1 MSKNIGTKNID
12 IIYFL
17 NSFSLKTDFLYFDKL
32 YYCESQ
38 LEQSLLVGEL
48 ISKGLDQ
55 KGNLFKK
62 NIQEIEF
69 LQKSGML
76 ESFKPIILET
86 PEECFGLHSQE
97 NFRNLIDTITDLE
110 NERIYQLKNLKK
122 SSNFMASLDKIL
134 MSSSK
139 SADLNSIISSFVL
152 NYKNQDCTAVIHNN
166 NNLNQNADKQSI
178 VNLIIKRFPYIDDSI
193 EWHKII
199 EFKTDTDAK
208 NKLNSLKNWLTDI
221 SKNNYSIT
229 EVEQKLDYFI
239 DEYES
244 LLKLHKL
251 KIKYKKFDL
260 ILTATIGTIE
270 NLMKLNFTDI
280 GKNLLTLKE
289 DEINLKIDEKNLK
302 GQEIAYISNII
313 NHFDNDKSKLV
324 KNYSR

>member
-38 LEQSLLVGEL
+38 LEQSLLIGEL

-55 KGNLFKK
+55 TGNLFKK

-76 ESFKPIILET
+76 EPFKPIILET
-86 PEECFGLHSQE
+86 PEECFGLNSQQ
-97 NFRNLIDTITDLE
+97 NFRDLIGIITDLD
-110 NERIYQLKNLKK
+110 NERVYQLKKLKN
-122 SSNFMASLDKIL
+122 SPDFMGSLEKIL

-152 NYKNQDCTAVIHNN
+152 KYKNQDCTPVIHYSD
-166 NNLNQNADKQSI
+166 NLNQNADKQSI
-178 VNLIIKRFPYIDDSI
+178 INLIIKKFPFIDDTI
-193 EWHKII
+193 EWQKII
-199 EFKTDTDAK
+199 EFKTDIDAK
-208 NKLNSLKNWLTDI
+208 NKLNSLKNWLIDI
-221 SKNNYSIT
+221 SKNNYTVT
-229 EVEQKLDYFI
+229 EIEQKLDYFI

-270 NLMKLNFTDI
+270 NLIKLNFTDI

-302 GQEIAYISNII
+302 GQEVAYISNII
-313 NHFDNDKSKLV
+313 THFDNDKSKLV
-324 KNYSR
+324 KNFL

>member
-1 MSKNIGTKNID
+1 MDKNIGTKNID

-38 LEQSLLVGEL
+38 LEQSLLVGESL
-48 ISKGLDQ
+48 SKGLD
-55 KGNLFKK
+55 KTGNLFKK

-76 ESFKPIILET
+76 EPFKPIILET

-97 NFRNLIDTITDLE
+97 NFRKLINTITDLD
-110 NERIYQLKNLKK
+110 NERVYQLKNLTK
-122 SSNFMASLDKIL
+122 STDFLNSLENIL
-134 MSSSK
+134 LSSSK

-152 NYKNQDCTAVIHNN
+152 NYKNQNCTPIICKNA
-166 NNLNQNADKQSI
+166 NLNQNADTQAI
-178 VNLIIKRFPYIDDSI
+178 INLIIKKFPFIDDTVGW
-193 EWHKII
+193 EKII
-199 EFKTDTDAK
+199 EFKADTDAK
-208 NKLNSLKNWLTDI
+208 NKLNALKNWLTDI
-221 SKNNYSIT
+221 SKNNYTVT

-251 KIKYKKFDL
+251 KVKYKKFDL
-260 ILTATIGTIE
+260 ILTATVGTIE
-270 NLMKLNFTDI
+270 NLIKLNFTDI

-289 DEINLKIDEKNLK
+289 EEINLKIEEKNLK

-313 NHFDNDKSKLV
+313 THFDNDKSKLV
-324 KNYSR
+324 KNCL

>member
-1 MSKNIGTKNID
+1 MSDNIGTKNID

-48 ISKGLDQ
+48 ISKGLDPT
-55 KGNLFKK
+55 GNLFKK

-76 ESFKPIILET
+76 VPFKPIILET
-86 PEECFGLHSQE
+86 PKECFGLKSQQ
-97 NFRNLIDTITDLE
+97 NFRDLIGVTTDLD
-110 NERIYQLKNLKK
+110 NERVYQLKKLKN
-122 SSNFMASLDKIL
+122 SPDFMVSLEKIL
-134 MSSSK
+134 ISSSK

-152 NYKNQDCTAVIHNN
+152 NYKNQDCTPVIHFSD
-166 NNLNQNADKQSI
+166 NLNQNIDKQSI
-178 VNLIIKRFPYIDDSI
+178 VNLIIKKFPFIDDTI
-193 EWHKII
+193 EWQKIM
-199 EFKTDTDAK
+199 EFKTDIDAK
-208 NKLNSLKNWLTDI
+208 NKLNSLKNWLIDI
-221 SKNNYSIT
+221 SKNNYTTNEI
-229 EVEQKLDYFI
+229 EQKLDYFI

-260 ILTATIGTIE
+260 ILNATIGTIE
-270 NLMKLNFTDI
+270 NLIKLNLTDI

-302 GQEIAYISNII
+302 GQEVAYISNVIT
-313 NHFDNDKSKLV
+313 HFDNEKSKLI
-324 KNYSR
+324 KNFF